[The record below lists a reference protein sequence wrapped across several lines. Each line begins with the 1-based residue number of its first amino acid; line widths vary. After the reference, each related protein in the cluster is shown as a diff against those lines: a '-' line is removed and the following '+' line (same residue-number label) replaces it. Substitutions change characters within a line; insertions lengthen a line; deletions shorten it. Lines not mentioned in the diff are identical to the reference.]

1 MKHGGHCGE
10 NGPTGKV
17 RKSAHASQ
25 SGRQSKRNLGA
36 DVNVE
41 GDPWSSFIHLHQSQL
56 RGMTRAIE
64 QNGEQKGTVLG
75 VCNSLCEVGM
85 ERLGAQYSTCIN
97 DLIAPKH

>member
-41 GDPWSSFIHLHQSQL
+41 GDPWSSFIQLHQSQL

-64 QNGEQKGTVLG
+64 QYGEQNSTVLG
-75 VCNSLCEVGM
+75 VCNSLIEVGM
-85 ERLGAQYSTCIN
+85 EGLGAQDSTCIF
-97 DLIAPKH
+97 DLLVPK